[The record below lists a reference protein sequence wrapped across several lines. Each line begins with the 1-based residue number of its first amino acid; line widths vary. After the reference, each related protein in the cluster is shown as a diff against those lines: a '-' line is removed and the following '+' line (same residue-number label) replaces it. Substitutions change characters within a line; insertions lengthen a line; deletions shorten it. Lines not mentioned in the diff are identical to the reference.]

1 MDPWYSLMPFPIFIE
16 MISCSDPAP
25 ARSSAIKCP
34 HIFLHFRNTVSK
46 SRCGSS
52 GMTRDWIIKTDST
65 EAWQVRV
72 TAFSWLMQ
80 CWPQWNLNTADP
92 DADLYFIITVI
103 LTIYSFLLILQTL
116 FSSLLIYRH
125 TLTPVHHNWQYC
137 RVQGFRLTVFIKM
150 MIFSTF
156 KTWHVLIFN
165 QILWS
170 DTSALWSVCIIE
182 LMARPLMP
190 LFCWTVLPRL
200 GGLLMLLHFAIT
212 SPDNSYCL
220 GGTTIDEI
228 KHKEA

>member
-34 HIFLHFRNTVSK
+34 QTFLHFRNTVSK

-72 TAFSWLMQ
+72 TAFSWLVQ

-125 TLTPVHHNWQYC
+125 TLTPAHHNWQYC
-137 RVQGFRLTVFIKM
+137 RVQGFRFTVFTEMI
-150 MIFSTF
+150 IFSTF
-156 KTWHVLIFN
+156 KTHLKTNMFSYLTKYCEVT
-165 QILWS
+165 QVHS
-170 DTSALWSVCIIE
+170 G
-182 LMARPLMP
+182 
-190 LFCWTVLPRL
+190 LFV
-200 GGLLMLLHFAIT
+200 
-212 SPDNSYCL
+212 
-220 GGTTIDEI
+220 
-228 KHKEA
+228 